1 MLRACLSNS
10 SPFLTMYY
18 LKAIKISVSVTAFA
32 LLAAA
37 QRAVEIVIKDSAPA
51 ALAYLKQQGAA
62 VNQ

>member
-1 MLRACLSNS
+1 
-10 SPFLTMYY
+10 MYY